1 MKILL
6 TGGGTGGHFYPLI
19 AVAQELNAL
28 AKEYRLLEAKLY
40 YMAPIP
46 YNNKA
51 LFENNI
57 EYRHMS
63 AGKARRYF
71 SLLNVVDVFKT
82 IFGIITAILDLYSIY
97 PDVVFGKGGYV
108 SFPVLLAARLLRI
121 PVVIHESDTVPGR
134 VNMWAGKFATRIA
147 ISYPD
152 AAKYFPQDKVAYTC
166 NPVRKE
172 IMLPARKGSKEFL
185 GLEENIPTILVL
197 GGSLGSRIVN
207 EYIMDALVKLLPHYQ
222 VIHQT
227 GPNNFKAVQEIA
239 GVILK
244 NNEFAKHYKPYDY
257 LNDLNMRMAAGA
269 ADLVI
274 SRAGSA
280 IFEIAA
286 WNIPSII
293 IPISD
298 SQGDH
303 QRQNAYAYARTGA
316 ATVIE
321 EANLSSNI
329 IVSEVEHL
337 MKNSE
342 QREKMALAAKA
353 FFKPDAARKIAT
365 EIMNIALSHEE

>member
-166 NPVRKE
+166 NHLRKE
-172 IMLPARKGSKEFL
+172 IMLPARKGSKELL
-185 GLEENIPTILVL
+185 GLE
-197 GGSLGSRIVN
+197 
-207 EYIMDALVKLLPHYQ
+207 
-222 VIHQT
+222 
-227 GPNNFKAVQEIA
+227 
-239 GVILK
+239 
-244 NNEFAKHYKPYDY
+244 
-257 LNDLNMRMAAGA
+257 
-269 ADLVI
+269 
-274 SRAGSA
+274 
-280 IFEIAA
+280 
-286 WNIPSII
+286 
-293 IPISD
+293 
-298 SQGDH
+298 
-303 QRQNAYAYARTGA
+303 
-316 ATVIE
+316 
-321 EANLSSNI
+321 
-329 IVSEVEHL
+329 
-337 MKNSE
+337 
-342 QREKMALAAKA
+342 
-353 FFKPDAARKIAT
+353 
-365 EIMNIALSHEE
+365 